1 MITKKNVSLESKL
14 YQSATAFLV
23 GVFKRREKFT
33 SRALASEVTK
43 LGICLVS
50 TNQHATT
57 LALIA
62 QSLKTFFMGTFEWR
76 ENSET
81 IQ

>member
-1 MITKKNVSLESKL
+1 MIKRFPRIQALSKRDGFPRGRF
-14 YQSATAFLV
+14 QEA
-23 GVFKRREKFT
+23 GKFT